1 MSVSVQTLAGSN
13 LEFSSLK
20 NGTVMDLKLCIQQEI
35 SLDPE
40 EQALFLNGVELM
52 DEEAISD
59 EMKLNL
65 VARVRGGVMM
75 EPTLQVLARKYNCDK
90 MVCRKCYNRLPLRS
104 HNCRSKMCGHTN
116 ELRMKFSRAPYPPPM
131 FGG

>member
-1 MSVSVQTLAGSN
+1 
-13 LEFSSLK
+13 
-20 NGTVMDLKLCIQQEI
+20 MDLKLCIQQEI

-40 EQALFLNGVELM
+40 EQALFLNGVVRFIASFHQFLYTGVELM

-90 MVCRKCYNRLPLRS
+90 MVCRKYDQIVIV
-104 HNCRSKMCGHTN
+104 
-116 ELRMKFSRAPYPPPM
+116 ELSFT
-131 FGG
+131 FTL